1 MDERPGEPADE
12 ELALRAK
19 AGCRPSFD
27 LLLARYGRRLTAFLR
42 PRVGSGQDVEDIV
55 QETFLRLFRYLD
67 RYDPRWKFSTWV
79 YTIAGRLA
87 VGSYRSQSKNRKAEG
102 AARLNLEILETSPSP
117 RAQSNLW
124 EAARRLPPKQ
134 YQALWLFY
142 AEDMTVPE
150 VAGVMGKTSLAV
162 RMLLHHG
169 RRKLAGLASRA
180 DVPAAA
186 GQKPAPSGV
195 RFKENLG

>member
-1 MDERPGEPADE
+1 VDERPGEPADE

-42 PRVGSGQDVEDIV
+42 PRVASGQDVEDIV

-87 VGSYRSQSKNRKAEG
+87 IGYYRSQSKTRKAEG
-102 AARLNLEILETSPSP
+102 AAQSNLEAFETSSP
-117 RAQSNLW
+117 PCAQPNLW

-142 AEDMTVPE
+142 TEDMTVQD

-169 RRKLAGLASRA
+169 RRNLAGLISRA
-180 DVPAAA
+180 DIPAAA
-186 GQKPAPSGV
+186 GQRPTASGV